1 LDLALYVI
9 LVVALAAFAT
19 AHVALSAVLAI
30 AHKPR
35 WRGLVAL
42 VVPPLAPV
50 WGFGSKRWITSSL
63 WCVFLALYVAARIV
77 AAIVDH

>member
-1 LDLALYVI
+1 MDLALYIV
-9 LVVALAAFAT
+9 LVVALAAFVT
-19 AHVALSAVLAI
+19 AHVGLSAALAI

-50 WGFGSKRWITSSL
+50 WGFVAKRRIGSIL
-63 WCVFLALYVAARIV
+63 WCVFLAIYVAARVV
-77 AAIVDH
+77 AAVRD